1 MLYLISKAFYLRH
14 CSQISNFSLTSE
26 PKLNLEINTNQNKQ
40 WDATFQKMSWWDSKK
55 IADAK
60 VMVVGAGALGNEVL
74 KNLALLN
81 VGHILIVD
89 FDLIEYG
96 NLSRSVLF
104 RESDCDKQKAE
115 VAAKA
120 IKIINPNVKVQY
132 ISGDIAIDVGL
143 GIFRRMD
150 VVIGCLDNRIA
161 RLFINRH
168 CYKVGKTWVDGAI
181 ENLGGQLDV
190 FKPFVSCYE
199 CQLSEQERQIIR
211 YRLGCADVARRN
223 ANFGSIPTT
232 PISSSIIGAM
242 QVQEALKIIYDNEK
256 ESMSGHRFLY
266 FGRSNDFFMS
276 KSAPIKE
283 ECDSHI
289 LYEPIIEA
297 GELSCKLTIK
307 EVLGLLKNYF
317 EDATVK
323 ILLDEEIVLEVVS
336 SESELVSELVI
347 LKGHLSEEVAGKYK
361 QTPEEE
367 LMIKESLMVID
378 DTFPYPD
385 LSLNNVGIP
394 PLQILKVEANQDI
407 YFVELTGDESFINFE

>member
-1 MLYLISKAFYLRH
+1 MKLELN
-14 CSQISNFSLTSE
+14 SNQ
-26 PKLNLEINTNQNKQ
+26 KDQ

-55 IADAK
+55 IAKAK

-81 VGHILIVD
+81 VGHIFIVD

-104 RESDCDKQKAE
+104 RESDCNKQKADI
-115 VAAKA
+115 AAKA
-120 IKIINPNVKVQY
+120 IKNINPNVKVQY
-132 ISGDIAIDVGL
+132 INGDISIDVGL

-168 CYKVGKTWVDGAI
+168 CYKVGKTWIDGAI

-190 FKPFVSCYE
+190 YRPHISCYE
-199 CQLSEQERQIIR
+199 CQLNAREKQIIR
-211 YRLGCADVARRN
+211 FRLGCADVAKRN
-223 ANFGSIPTT
+223 ANFGTIPTT

-242 QVQEALKIIYDNEK
+242 QVQEALKIIYGNEK
-256 ESMSGHRFLY
+256 ESMSGNRFLY
-266 FGRSNDFFMS
+266 FGRTNDFFLS

-283 ECDSHI
+283 ECDSHFV
-289 LYEPIIEA
+289 YEPIIEA
-297 GELSCKLTIK
+297 DEISCKHSVK
-307 EVLGLLKNYF
+307 EVLKWLKKYF
-317 EDATVK
+317 EDPNVR

-336 SESELVSELVI
+336 SESEIVSELVI
-347 LKGHLSEEVAGKYK
+347 LKGHLSEEVAVKYK
-361 QTPEEE
+361 QAPEEE

-378 DTFPYPD
+378 DSFPYPD
-385 LSLNNVGIP
+385 LSLKKVGIP
-394 PLQILKVEANQDI
+394 PLQILKVEANQNI
-407 YFVELTGDESFINFE
+407 NFVELTGDESFINFE